1 MCVQSVGEGVE
12 GMEAGILCSV
22 FVLFFSERR
31 MLQSRDSAFQWL
43 GKVGGLGI
51 LEGASKI

>member
-31 MLQSRDSAFQWL
+31 MLQSRESAFQWL